1 MNRYLLGKS
10 LDAPLPPSTHT
21 HTHTK
26 FNISVINPN
35 DNPEDK
41 LVSVSIIV

>member
-10 LDAPLPPSTHT
+10 LDVPVSVI
-21 HTHTK
+21 
-26 FNISVINPN
+26 NISVINPN